1 MIHFDATG
9 ESYSSFL
16 QYYRLVGPGLQ
27 IFPFAFQFYN
37 MTCKYRQKKF
47 FLREEAYNKSQ
58 SWLRLCQTFNI
69 NIIMIIYFLGFK
81 SLQRSLSRHP
91 FPPPFSIAFDY
102 LTKSH
107 LSLSGVTKEIF
118 FPHRIKTF

>member
-1 MIHFDATG
+1 
-9 ESYSSFL
+9 
-16 QYYRLVGPGLQ
+16 
-27 IFPFAFQFYN
+27 
-37 MTCKYRQKKF
+37 
-47 FLREEAYNKSQ
+47 
-58 SWLRLCQTFNI
+58 
-69 NIIMIIYFLGFK
+69 MIIYFLGFK

-118 FPHRIKTF
+118 FPFSPLHKNAYSPYCSLQVSHVADKENLSNSQELY